1 MPTNLQA
8 SVARLSAALLF
19 TLFAVSAAIAQSDLT
34 SEADALF
41 ERRGYFEAAKE
52 YEAVGAKIKSDLTLA
67 GYCFYQAG
75 EAFRLYHKPK
85 DAIENYQKALG
96 LKYGSRENKLFLMY
110 GDCLRDIEEFEDA
123 IDMYEKYKGA
133 GGDARVADERIDK
146 TNDALDYLDEQAS
159 RYIVE
164 PMVLLNK
171 PQYDLSPTF
180 TGKDQDEM
188 VFASSRPS
196 AQGSEEDPIT
206 GESTM
211 DLFYTELDKKGT
223 RWSEPTPLGN
233 TICTDDNEG
242 AACFSSD
249 GKTLYF
255 TRCVNMDGSNLAC
268 DLYMAKKQGSRFG
281 ASMPLEIINRD
292 VNDSSQVGHPALT
305 PDDQYLI
312 FASDLPGGEGGKDL
326 WYIEANNGSF
336 AGATPINL
344 GPGINTAGDEMFPHV
359 RDNGD
364 LYWSTNGREGLGGL
378 DIWTAEIREGEMAWG
393 QPKALPDPINSV
405 SDDFGIAYQK
415 GMESGMFTS
424 NRAGGKGSDDLYS
437 FYLPEVVVNLI
448 VEVWDDD
455 HAFLLEGAKVT
466 AECSC
471 GTTFSGITNDKGLV
485 ELADVGEEM
494 TFDFTVSFEDA
505 PVAYIAAGGT
515 KETHSYE
522 DAINNE
528 IYSFRLK
535 RARETGNEIGEVLYP
550 FGSADLLINND
561 VNSADTLNRLVT
573 TLNKNP
579 NFVIRL
585 VSHTDS
591 RGSASDNQAL
601 STKRA
606 ETCVNYLIAQGIAA
620 DRLLFEG
627 RGESEPLLT
636 DAEIN
641 ALPESE
647 REAAHQKNRRTEFD
661 IVSQDYKPKQ
671 E

>member
-1 MPTNLQA
+1 M
-8 SVARLSAALLF
+8 
-19 TLFAVSAAIAQSDLT
+19 
-34 SEADALF
+34 
-41 ERRGYFEAAKE
+41 
-52 YEAVGAKIKSDLTLA
+52 
-67 GYCFYQAG
+67 
-75 EAFRLYHKPK
+75 KPFDFITGQK
-85 DAIENYQKALG
+85 DAIEWYDKSIG
-96 LKYGSRENKLFLMY
+96 LKYASRQNSVFLVY
-110 GDCLRDIEEFEDA
+110 GDCLRDLEEFEDA

-133 GGDARVADERIDK
+133 GGDARVANDRIDK
-146 TNDALDYLDEQAS
+146 TNDALDFLDEQGS

-164 PMVLLNK
+164 PLVLLNK
-171 PQYDLSPTF
+171 PEYDYCPTF

-196 AQGSEEDPIT
+196 SQGSEEDPIT
-206 GESTM
+206 GQAAM

-268 DLYMAKKQGSRFG
+268 DIYMAKKQGSRFG

-292 VNDSSQVGHPALT
+292 ANDSSQVGHPALT

-326 WYIEANNGSF
+326 WYVESNNGSF

-344 GPGINTAGDEMFPHV
+344 GPGINTSGDEMFPHV

-364 LYWSTNGREGLGGL
+364 LYWSTNGREGQGGL
-378 DIWTAEIREGEMAWG
+378 DIWTAEVREGEMAWG

-405 SDDFGIAYQK
+405 SDDFGIAYQRE
-415 GMESGMFTS
+415 MESGMFTS

-437 FYLPEVVVNLI
+437 FYLPEVVVNMI
-448 VEVWDDD
+448 VQVWDDE
-455 HAFLLEGAKVT
+455 HGYLLEGAKVT

-471 GTTFSGITNDKGLV
+471 GTTFSDIANEQGEV
-485 ELADVGEEM
+485 SFPDVGENME
-494 TFDFTVSFEDA
+494 FDITISFEDA
-505 PVAYIAAGGT
+505 PVAYIASGGLKKT
-515 KETHSYE
+515 GSYE
-522 DAINNE
+522 NNINTV
-528 IYSFRLK
+528 IYPFYLK
-535 RARETGNEIGEVLYP
+535 RAKETGNEIGEVLYP
-550 FGSADLLINND
+550 FGSADLLIND
-561 VNSADTLNRLVT
+561 EVNSADTLDLLVT

-606 ETCVNYLIAQGIAA
+606 ETCRNYLI
-620 DRLLFEG
+620 E
-627 RGESEPLLT
+627 RGNCGGST
-636 DAEIN
+636 
-641 ALPESE
+641 S
-647 REAAHQKNRRTEFD
+647 F
-661 IVSQDYKPKQ
+661 
-671 E
+671 

>member
-52 YEAVGAKIKSDLTLA
+52 YQAVGAKIKSDLTLA

-312 FASDLPGGEGGKDL
+312 FASDLPGGEGGKTCGTSKPTTVL
-326 WYIEANNGSF
+326 LLERHPSIWALASILRGMKCSPMSGTMAICIGLPMAERGWVVWTYGLQRF
-336 AGATPINL
+336 
-344 GPGINTAGDEMFPHV
+344 V
-359 RDNGD
+359 RVK
-364 LYWSTNGREGLGGL
+364 WLGGSL
-378 DIWTAEIREGEMAWG
+378 KHFPIQSIRSQTISE
-393 QPKALPDPINSV
+393 L
-405 SDDFGIAYQK
+405 
-415 GMESGMFTS
+415 
-424 NRAGGKGSDDLYS
+424 
-437 FYLPEVVVNLI
+437 LI
-448 VEVWDDD
+448 RKEWR
-455 HAFLLEGAKVT
+455 
-466 AECSC
+466 AECSLPIVPAERGPMISIRSIC
-471 GTTFSGITNDKGLV
+471 
-485 ELADVGEEM
+485 
-494 TFDFTVSFEDA
+494 
-505 PVAYIAAGGT
+505 
-515 KETHSYE
+515 
-522 DAINNE
+522 
-528 IYSFRLK
+528 LK
-535 RARETGNEIGEVLYP
+535 WW
-550 FGSADLLINND
+550 
-561 VNSADTLNRLVT
+561 
-573 TLNKNP
+573 
-579 NFVIRL
+579 
-585 VSHTDS
+585 
-591 RGSASDNQAL
+591 
-601 STKRA
+601 
-606 ETCVNYLIAQGIAA
+606 
-620 DRLLFEG
+620 
-627 RGESEPLLT
+627 
-636 DAEIN
+636 
-641 ALPESE
+641 
-647 REAAHQKNRRTEFD
+647 
-661 IVSQDYKPKQ
+661 
-671 E
+671 